1 MIFHRTRSTFPAA
14 MRHTAVR
21 RAALAAPIA
30 LVAALTVVGTPV
42 LAAADGEATRSASD
56 EERARLALA
65 HLGVDW
71 PEAGFDGG
79 LIDIAARET
88 AIADREIARAL
99 EARDITEQRAR
110 VAAALNA
117 INPRVVPEGPG
128 LGYGAIRAAR
138 DATSEAYRIGLL
150 VMPGGVLEEQSSA
163 LATIFTNLSTWGR
176 DVAILLRE
184 ASRAET
190 PEMARPALEQAKA
203 LTTTMID
210 GRDGNGDGSVGTAFG
225 EGGLEQ
231 GRAAYRA
238 MLQAENMNEGALRRL
253 IRTPENEGRG

>member
-1 MIFHRTRSTFPAA
+1 MIFHHTRSPFPTA
-14 MRHTAVR
+14 MR
-21 RAALAAPIA
+21 RAALAVPVA
-30 LVAALTVVGTPV
+30 LATAVTVVDTPA
-42 LAAADGEATRSASD
+42 LAAPNEGEAARTTPGA
-56 EERARLALA
+56 ERALIALA
-65 HLGVDW
+65 HLGAAW
-71 PEAGFDGG
+71 PETGFDGG

-88 AIADREIARAL
+88 AVADREIARAL
-99 EARDITEQRAR
+99 EADDIDVRRAR

-128 LGYGAIRAAR
+128 LGYGLIRAAR

-203 LTTTMID
+203 LTTAMID
-210 GRDGNGDGSVGTAFG
+210 GRDGDGDGSIGAGFD

-238 MLQAENMNEGALRRL
+238 MLRAQDMDEGALRRL
-253 IRTPENEGRG
+253 IRTPENDEGRG